1 MEKLLSK
8 MGGKKKQ
15 IENIVIFIV
24 LLIIVIIVIN
34 SLFTNEEENIQ
45 VVEAKENVTSVYPS
59 DEMEVKLKNILSKIS
74 RSWFYRC
81 YDFLFEYDRA
91 DSDV

>member
-15 IENIVIFIV
+15 IENIVIFIG

-34 SLFTNEEENIQ
+34 SLFASDDENIQ
-45 VVEAKENVTSVYPS
+45 AVETKENVVSTYQS
-59 DEMEVKLKNILSKIS
+59 DEMEVKLKNILSKIN
-74 RSWFYRC
+74 RSGFY
-81 YDFLFEYDRA
+81 
-91 DSDV
+91 

>member
-45 VVEAKENVTSVYPS
+45 VVEAKENVSSVYQS

-74 RSWFYRC
+74 RCWCS
-81 YDFLFEYDRA
+81 
-91 DSDV
+91 